1 MQTTLWPRSRSYL
14 GTIFLCISTCVLAA
28 PDFATLEMSVVR
40 IVAYMDDEIAT
51 GTGFVVND
59 AGYIATNSHVV
70 DNGTKIQVV
79 PANSRTLYDAEV
91 VRSFPELDLAVL
103 KVHGLELPP
112 VRLSLSV
119 PDKGQK
125 VWAIG
130 YPESADFEQLAD
142 DPTVQDGV
150 IGRIFTGAWFS
161 TNFVIIQHN
170 APMNPG
176 NSGGPLL
183 DDCGSVIGVNTLA
196 SLVVIDS
203 PLQGITRVPHTAGIY
218 WSSHIEELARILRN
232 EIIPFQSRDTDCAP
246 IGKLGNTAWIITLGV
261 LTLLALILA
270 LRKPRQQVI
279 RVVEQF
285 SLRTGKRG
293 AARRNKEQTKNRL
306 PQHGLVLAG
315 FDSNGAR
322 VRIVLPPDIFAG
334 KRLGVALGRHP
345 ELVDTVI
352 DDDRVSKRHVRIS
365 VQEGR
370 YYLEDL
376 NSTNGTFIDNR
387 KLSPF
392 RPVRLEYG
400 ASIRLG
406 SLELMA
412 SKL

>member
-1 MQTTLWPRSRSYL
+1 MTPCL
-14 GTIFLCISTCVLAA
+14 LAA
-28 PDFATLEMSVVR
+28 PDFAALEKSVVR
-40 IVAYMDDEIAT
+40 VVVYLDDEIGT

-59 AGYIATNSHVV
+59 AGYIATNSHVI
-70 DNGTKIQVV
+70 DNGKKIQIV

-91 VRSFPELDLAVL
+91 VRSFPELDIAVL
-103 KVHGLELPP
+103 RAHDLDLSP

-125 VWAIG
+125 IWAIG

-150 IGRIFTGAWFS
+150 IGRLFTGAWRS
-161 TNFVIIQHN
+161 TEFVIIQHN

-183 DDCGSVIGVNTLA
+183 DDCGNVIGVNTLA

-203 PLQGITRVPHTAGIY
+203 PLLGITRVPHTSGIY
-218 WSSHIEELARILRN
+218 WSSHIKELAQILRN
-232 EIIPFQSRDTDCAP
+232 ESIPFQSQNTDCTP
-246 IGKLGNTAWIITLGV
+246 IGKIGNSVWVIVFGV
-261 LTLLALILA
+261 LTLLTLLLA

-279 RVVEQF
+279 RVIEQI
-285 SLRTGKRG
+285 SQRG
-293 AARRNKEQTKNRL
+293 SIKAAAGRRKIQMKNKL
-306 PQHGLVLAG
+306 PQHGMVLAG
-315 FDSNGAR
+315 FNSDGAR
-322 VRIVLPPDIFAG
+322 VRIALTPNMFAEE
-334 KRLGVALGRHP
+334 RLGVALGRHP

-352 DDDRVSKRHVRIS
+352 DDERVSKRHVRIS
-365 VQEGR
+365 TQDGR

-376 NSTNGTFIDNR
+376 NSTNGTFLNNR
-387 KLSPF
+387 KLSPC
-392 RPVRLEYG
+392 RLARLDYG

>member
-1 MQTTLWPRSRSYL
+1 MQITSRPGLRSCL
-14 GTIFLCISTCVLAA
+14 GTIFLCMSTCILAA
-28 PDFATLEMSVVR
+28 PDFAALEKSVVR
-40 IVAYMDDEIAT
+40 IVAYMDHGIGT
-51 GTGFVVND
+51 GTGFVVNE

-70 DNGTKIQVV
+70 DNGKNIQVV
-79 PANSRTLYDAEV
+79 PANSHTLYDAEV
-91 VRSFPELDLAVL
+91 VNSFPELDLAIL
-103 KVHGLELPP
+103 RALDLELPP
-112 VRLSLSV
+112 VRLLRST

-130 YPESADFEQLAD
+130 YPESADFEQLAV

-150 IGRIFTGAWFS
+150 IGRLFTGAWRS
-161 TNFVIIQHN
+161 TEFVIIQHN

-183 DDCGSVIGVNTLA
+183 DDCGNVIGVNTLA
-196 SLVVIDS
+196 SLVVINS
-203 PLQGITRVPHTAGIY
+203 PSLGLTRVPHATGIY
-218 WSSHIEELARILRN
+218 WSSHIEELAQILRN
-232 EIIPFQSRDTDCAP
+232 ESIPFKSQDTGCAP
-246 IGKLGNTAWIITLGV
+246 IGKIGNSVWVTILAV
-261 LTLLALILA
+261 LTLLALLLA

-279 RVVEQF
+279 RIVEQI
-285 SLRTGKRG
+285 SQRANNKAAASRGKR
-293 AARRNKEQTKNRL
+293 RIKNKL
-306 PQHGLVLAG
+306 PLRGLVLAG

-322 VRIVLPPDIFAG
+322 VRIALTPDMFID

-365 VQEGR
+365 TQDGR
-370 YYLEDL
+370 FYLEDL
-376 NSTNGTFIDNR
+376 NSMNGTFLNDQR
-387 KLSPF
+387 LSPF
-392 RPVRLEYG
+392 SLARLEYG